1 MSALLSDMKKFLEF
15 TNLLLTFR
23 INFIGFSQ
31 CIFLGDLEGA
41 GTLCPCTQATFKS
54 PALLGLILIYTQTQ
68 PWQCKN
74 QDQSL
79 EITMYFI

>member
-41 GTLCPCTQATFKS
+41 GTLHCAPRIQAFKR
-54 PALLGLILIYTQTQ
+54 PAPLGLNLLAFLRCTWKLAVKLRI
-68 PWQCKN
+68 
-74 QDQSL
+74 
-79 EITMYFI
+79 

>member
-41 GTLCPCTQATFKS
+41 GTLHCA
-54 PALLGLILIYTQTQ
+54 PALKLHSKALHY
-68 PWQCKN
+68 
-74 QDQSL
+74 
-79 EITMYFI
+79 